1 MVHPLEGC
9 SMIDLSEMAEFV
21 DRSGPDGYVML
32 VATASK
38 DGSPNLAFKGSVMVW
53 DKDHLAFW
61 ERAHGEKLA
70 HLAQNPK
77 IALVYRNRDAGKNWR
92 FWGEATL
99 LPDGEV
105 REGIMGRTFQAEL
118 DRDPERKGI
127 AVLIRVDRVSG
138 TTSQKRGE

>member
-1 MVHPLEGC
+1 MLDDRPVRDGRVRGSIWPRWLRHARRHGLEGR
-9 SMIDLSEMAEFV
+9 LPEPGV
-21 DRSGPDGYVML
+21 QGQRDGE
-32 VATASK
+32 T
-38 DGSPNLAFKGSVMVW
+38 
-53 DKDHLAFW
+53 
-61 ERAHGEKLA
+61 LA